1 MSAARPRLAA
11 PANGAA
17 DDAELAEKAAFVEHF
32 RTGWAGG
39 ADTLVD
45 LFLPGLLDPDVVMTQ
60 PLLPPAR
67 GHDGFAA
74 FFDVLFGA
82 IPDLRGT
89 VHAWRP
95 TDDGV
100 EIDFTLHGTLGGEPF
115 ELPTTDRIVLRN
127 GRVLERHARMEPRA
141 LLATIARHPFASVS
155 LLAAPLRAQP
165 PLERAL
171 AGLALGRIALG
182 APSRLAPRGTARAFG
197 AGRAS
202 SPELDYMTRVFGIR
216 AIALGLGWLS
226 SEGAARLRWQRLAF
240 VCDVSDTLA
249 GIGHLRRRDLPRG
262 SALATT
268 ALTGGYALVGALRV
282 ARDLRGTRAV

>member
-1 MSAARPRLAA
+1 M
-11 PANGAA
+11 
-17 DDAELAEKAAFVEHF
+17 KAAFVEQF

-39 ADTLVD
+39 ADTLVE
-45 LFLPGLLDPDVVMTQ
+45 LFLPDLLDPDVVMTQ

-74 FFDVLFGA
+74 FFEVLFGA

-89 VHAWRP
+89 VRDWRP

-100 EIDFTLHGTLGGEPF
+100 EIDFTLHGTLGGQPF
-115 ELPTTDRIVLRN
+115 ELPTTDRIVLRD
-127 GRVLERHARMEPRA
+127 GRVLERHAKTDPRA
-141 LLATIARHPFASVS
+141 LVATIARHP
-155 LLAAPLRAQP
+155 LAAIPLLTGPLRAQP

-171 AGLALGRIALG
+171 AGLALGRVALG
-182 APSRLAPRGTARAFG
+182 APGRLAPRAMARAFG
-197 AGRAS
+197 AGRAA
-202 SPELDYMTRVFGIR
+202 SPELDYMTRVFGVR

-226 SEGAARLRWQRLAF
+226 SDGAARRRWQRLAF
-240 VCDVSDTLA
+240 MCDVSDTLA

-268 ALTGGYALVGALRV
+268 ALTGAYALVGGLRV
-282 ARDLRGTRAV
+282 AQDARARRPV

>member
-1 MSAARPRLAA
+1 MSAANGTRTDAPDAA
-11 PANGAA
+11 RAA
-17 DDAELAEKAAFVEHF
+17 KAAFVEHF

-39 ADTLVD
+39 ADTLVT
-45 LFLPGLLDPDVVMTQ
+45 LFLPDLLDPDVVMTQ

-67 GHDGFAA
+67 GHDGFAS
-74 FFDVLFGA
+74 FFEVLFGA

-89 VHAWRP
+89 VRDWRP

-115 ELPTTDRIVLRN
+115 ALPTTDRIVLRE
-127 GRVLERHARMEPRA
+127 GRVLERHARMDPRA
-141 LLATIARHPFASVS
+141 LAATVVRHPLASVG
-155 LLAAPLRAQP
+155 LVTAPLRVQP
-165 PLERAL
+165 RLERAL

-182 APSRLAPRGTARAFG
+182 APGRLAPRATARAFG
-197 AGRAS
+197 AGGAA

-226 SEGAARLRWQRLAF
+226 SEGAARRRWQRLAF
-240 VCDVSDTLA
+240 MCDVSDTLA
-249 GIGHLRRRDLPRG
+249 GVGHLRRGDLRRTP
-262 SALATT
+262 ALATT

-282 ARDLRGTRAV
+282 AGDVRARV